1 LDERVVDP
9 AGAMLCA
16 LECCQNGSDRAA
28 ATKHTAKKVLS
39 LVMFVIS
46 AGRNLKGN
54 LKSTN
59 YFTQRRKEIGFN
71 FAPLRLCAFARV
83 KLSRLKARC

>member
-1 LDERVVDP
+1 
-9 AGAMLCA
+9 MLCA
-16 LECCQNGSDRAA
+16 LECCQNGSDTAA

-54 LKSTN
+54 LKSN
-59 YFTQRRKEIGFN
+59 ELFHAKAQRIGFN
-71 FAPLRLCAFARV
+71 FAAFLCAFAPLRE
-83 KLSRLKARC
+83 